1 MKTVFSNRELTHV
14 YAQQTQSE
22 GGNQSRTI
30 FFEGAKI
37 YSYGYHY
44 LLAEFIDNETILIN
58 DTGYSN
64 TTSKHISLVIN
75 ATSHKRQFFVKET
88 DLTEVHYKITSYLQ
102 KLPKA
107 RENKEYYLKEIFN
120 LFKSLNEYLEYT
132 KTKTKVSKLKEYK
145 EIKKIVQR
153 LETEKESIL
162 KEVADLNKRKAQR
175 EKEKQKEQISLWRNH
190 KIRYINKLSHS
201 LLRLSLDKK
210 QIETSGGVNI
220 ETKKAK
226 VLYKLIEAGK
236 DIKGFKLDYY
246 TVIGIQGN
254 ILKIG
259 CHNIPLKEVET
270 IGKQIVNL

>member
-14 YAQQTQSE
+14 YAQQSQHYGKSGTM
-22 GGNQSRTI
+22 
-30 FFEGAKI
+30 FFYGTKI

-44 LLAEFIDNETILIN
+44 LLGEFIDNETILIN

-64 TTSKHISLVIN
+64 TTSKHISLLIG
-75 ATSHKRQFFVKET
+75 ATSHKRQFFATKT
-88 DLTEVHYKITSYLQ
+88 DLTEVHYSIKSYLQ
-102 KLPKA
+102 KIPKA

-132 KTKTKVSKLKEYK
+132 KTKTKVSKLPKYK
-145 EIKKIVQR
+145 EIKNIVQR
-153 LETEKESIL
+153 LETEKETIL
-162 KEVADLNKRKAQR
+162 KEVAELNKRKAQR
-175 EKEKQKEQISLWRNH
+175 EKQKQKEQIELWRNH
-190 KIRYINKLSHS
+190 EIRYINKLSQS

-246 TVIGIQGN
+246 TVIGIQDN

>member
-14 YAQQTQSE
+14 YAQQSQSF
-22 GGNQSRTI
+22 GKSGTM

-44 LLAEFIDNETILIN
+44 LLGEFIDKETILIN
-58 DTGYSN
+58 NTGYSN
-64 TTSKHISLVIN
+64 TTSKHIGLLWT
-75 ATSHKRQFFVKET
+75 ATGHKKQFFKTKCEIKFVYPTIK
-88 DLTEVHYKITSYLQ
+88 DYLGKI
-102 KLPKA
+102 PKA
-107 RENKEYYLKEIFN
+107 RKNKGYYLREIFS
-120 LFKSLNEYLEYT
+120 LFNSLNEYLKHT
-132 KTKTKVSKLKEYK
+132 KTKTKVSKTKEYK
-145 EIKKIVQR
+145 ELKNIVQR
-153 LETEKESIL
+153 LETEKEQIL
-162 KEVADLNKRKAQR
+162 FEISEQNKKRYQKQQ
-175 EKEKQKEQISLWRNH
+175 EKQKEQIELWRNNEL
-190 KIRYINKLSHS
+190 RYLNNLPKS

-246 TVIGIQGN
+246 TVIGIKEN
-254 ILKIG
+254 VLKIG
-259 CHNIPLKEVET
+259 CHNIPLQEVNT

>member
-14 YAQQTQSE
+14 YAQQTQKHGRS
-22 GGNQSRTI
+22 GSM
-30 FFEGAKI
+30 FFEGSRI

-58 DTGYSN
+58 DKAYSS
-64 TTSKHISLVIN
+64 TTRKHVYLVTI
-75 ATSHKRQFFVKET
+75 ATSHKRQFFKTQT
-88 DLTEVHYKITSYLQ
+88 DLTEVHGTIKDYFQ
-102 KLPKA
+102 KLPRA
-107 RENKEYYLKEIFN
+107 REKKVYYLKQISRIFVD
-120 LFKSLNEYLEYT
+120 LNKYLEYT

-153 LETEKESIL
+153 LEAEKEAIL
-162 KEVADLNKRKAQR
+162 KEMAEFNKRKAQR

-190 KIRYINKLSHS
+190 EIRYINKLSHS

-210 QIETSGGVNI
+210 QVETSGGVNI

-226 VLYKLIEAGK
+226 VLYKLIENGK

-246 TVIGIQGN
+246 TVLGIQDN

-259 CHNIPLKEVET
+259 CHNIPLQEVNT

>member
-1 MKTVFSNRELTHV
+1 MRTVFNNRELIHV
-14 YAQQTQSE
+14 YAQQDQQYGRS
-22 GGNQSRTI
+22 GSM
-30 FFEGAKI
+30 FFEGTKI

-44 LLAEFIDNETILIN
+44 LLAEFIDNQTVLIN

-64 TTSKHISLVIN
+64 TTGKHINLVIS
-75 ATSHKRQFFVKET
+75 ATSHKRQFFVTET
-88 DLTEVHYKITSYLQ
+88 DLNEVHNTIKSYLK
-102 KLPKA
+102 KLPRA
-107 RENKEYYLKEIFN
+107 RENKEYYLKQILK
-120 LFKSLNEYLEYT
+120 LFRSLNNYLEYT
-132 KTKTKVSKLKEYK
+132 ETKTKVSKLPKYK
-145 EIKKIVQR
+145 EIKTIVQR
-153 LETEKESIL
+153 LETEKETIL
-162 KEVADLNKRKAQR
+162 KEVAELNKRKAQR
-175 EKEKQKEQISLWRNH
+175 EKEKQKEQIELWRNH
-190 KIRYINKLSHS
+190 EIRYINRLSQS

-226 VLYKLIEAGK
+226 VLYKLIETGK

-246 TVIGIQGN
+246 TVIGIQDN

>member
-14 YAQQTQSE
+14 YAQQSQHYGRSA
-22 GGNQSRTI
+22 NM
-30 FFEGAKI
+30 FFEGTEL
-37 YSYGYHY
+37 YSYGKHY
-44 LLAEFIDNETILIN
+44 LLAEFIDNETVLIN
-58 DTGYSN
+58 DTGYSH
-64 TTSKHISLVIN
+64 TTSKHISLVIS
-75 ATSHKRQFFVKET
+75 ATSHKRQFFITET
-88 DLTEVHYKITSYLQ
+88 DLAEVYNTITSYLQ

-107 RENKEYYLKEIFN
+107 RVNKEYYLKVILK

-132 KTKTKVSKLKEYK
+132 ETKTKVSKLPKYK
-145 EIKKIVQR
+145 EIKTIVQR

-162 KEVADLNKRKAQR
+162 KEVAEINKRKAQR
-175 EKEKQKEQISLWRNH
+175 EKEKQKEQISLWRNYE
-190 KIRYINKLSHS
+190 IRYINKLSQN

-246 TVIGIQGN
+246 TVIGIKDN

-259 CHNIPLKEVET
+259 CHNIPLQEVRT

>member
-14 YAQQTQSE
+14 YAQQTQEYGRS
-22 GGNQSRTI
+22 GSM

-37 YSYGYHY
+37 YSYGRHY
-44 LLAEFIDNETILIN
+44 LLGEFIDNETVLIN

-64 TTSKHISLVIN
+64 TTSKHISLAIS
-75 ATSHKRQFFVKET
+75 ATSHKRQFFKTET
-88 DLTEVHYKITSYLQ
+88 DLNEVYNTITSYLQ
-102 KLPKA
+102 KLPRA
-107 RENKEYYLKEIFN
+107 RVNKEYYLKAILK
-120 LFKSLNEYLEYT
+120 LFKTLNEYLEYT
-132 KTKTKVSKLKEYK
+132 ETKAKVSKTKEYK
-145 EIKKIVQR
+145 ELQTIVQR
-153 LETEKESIL
+153 LETDKESIL
-162 KEVADLNKRKAQR
+162 KEVAEFNKRKAQR
-175 EKEKQKEQISLWRNH
+175 EKEKQKEQIELWRNH
-190 KIRYINKLSHS
+190 EIRYLNKSAKS
-201 LLRLSLDKK
+201 LLRLSIDKK

-246 TVIGIQGN
+246 TVLGIKDN

-259 CHNIPLKEVET
+259 CHNIPLNEVET

>member
-14 YAQQTQSE
+14 YAQQLQHYGRST
-22 GGNQSRTI
+22 NM
-30 FFEGAKI
+30 FFEGTEL
-37 YSYGYHY
+37 YSYGKHY
-44 LLAEFIDNETILIN
+44 LLAEFIDNETVLIN

-64 TTSKHISLVIN
+64 TTSKHISLAIS
-75 ATSHKRQFFVKET
+75 ATSHKRQFFITET
-88 DLTEVHYKITSYLQ
+88 DLNEVYNTITSYLQ

-107 RENKEYYLKEIFN
+107 RVNKEYYLKVILK
-120 LFKSLNEYLEYT
+120 LFKTLNEYLEYT
-132 KTKTKVSKLKEYK
+132 ETKAKVSKLPKYK
-145 EIKKIVQR
+145 ELQTIVER
-153 LETEKESIL
+153 LETDKESIL
-162 KEVADLNKRKAQR
+162 KEVAELNKRKAQR
-175 EKEKQKEQISLWRNH
+175 EKEKQKEQIELWRNH
-190 KIRYINKLSHS
+190 EIRYLNKSAKS

-246 TVIGIQGN
+246 TVLGIKDN

-259 CHNIPLKEVET
+259 CHNIPLNEVNT

>member
-14 YAQQTQSE
+14 YAQQSQHYGRSA
-22 GGNQSRTI
+22 NM
-30 FFEGAKI
+30 FFEGTEL
-37 YSYGYHY
+37 YSYGKHY
-44 LLAEFIDNETILIN
+44 LLAEFIDNETVLIN

-64 TTSKHISLVIN
+64 TTSKHISLAIS

-88 DLTEVHYKITSYLQ
+88 DLTEVYNTITDYLQ

-107 RENKEYYLKEIFN
+107 RVNKEYYLKVILK
-120 LFKSLNEYLEYT
+120 LFKSLNQYLEYT
-132 KTKTKVSKLKEYK
+132 ETKTKVSKLQKYK
-145 EIKKIVQR
+145 DIKTIVQR
-153 LETEKESIL
+153 LETEKETIL
-162 KEVADLNKRKAQR
+162 KEVAELNKRKAQR
-175 EKEKQKEQISLWRNH
+175 EKEKQKEQIKLWRNNE
-190 KIRYINKLSHS
+190 IRYINKLSQS

-246 TVIGIQGN
+246 TVLGIKDN
-254 ILKIG
+254 TLKIG
-259 CHNIPLKEVET
+259 CHNIPLQEVHT

>member
-14 YAQQTQSE
+14 YAQQSQHYGRSA
-22 GGNQSRTI
+22 NM
-30 FFEGAKI
+30 FFEGTEL
-37 YSYGYHY
+37 YSYGRHY
-44 LLAEFIDNETILIN
+44 LLAEFIDNETVLIN
-58 DTGYSN
+58 NTGYSN
-64 TTSKHISLVIN
+64 TTSKHISLAIS
-75 ATSHKRQFFVKET
+75 ATSHKRQFFITET
-88 DLTEVHYKITSYLQ
+88 DLNEVHNTITSYLQ
-102 KLPKA
+102 KLPRA
-107 RENKEYYLKEIFN
+107 RENKEYYLKQILK
-120 LFKSLNEYLEYT
+120 LFRSLNNYLEYT
-132 KTKTKVSKLKEYK
+132 ETKAKVSKLPKYK
-145 EIKKIVQR
+145 EIETIVQR
-153 LETEKESIL
+153 LETEKETIL
-162 KEVADLNKRKAQR
+162 KEVAELNKRKAQR
-175 EKEKQKEQISLWRNH
+175 EKEKQKEQIKLWRNH
-190 KIRYINKLSHS
+190 EIRYINKSAKS

-246 TVIGIQGN
+246 TVLGIKDN

>member
-14 YAQQTQSE
+14 YAQQYQHYGRSS
-22 GGNQSRTI
+22 NM

-44 LLAEFIDNETILIN
+44 LIAKFIDNETILIN

-64 TTSKHISLVIN
+64 TTSKHISLVTS
-75 ATSHKRQFFVKET
+75 ATSHKRQFFKTKT
-88 DLTEVHYKITSYLQ
+88 DLTQVHYTIKSYLQ
-102 KLPKA
+102 KIPKA
-107 RENKEYYLKEIFN
+107 RENKEYYLNEIFD

-153 LETEKESIL
+153 LETEKETIL
-162 KEVADLNKRKAQR
+162 KEVAELNKRKAQR
-175 EKEKQKEQISLWRNH
+175 EKEKQKEKIELWRNH
-190 KIRYINKLSHS
+190 EIRYINRSAKS

-210 QIETSGGVNI
+210 QIETSKGVNI

-246 TVIGIQGN
+246 TVIGIKDN
-254 ILKIG
+254 VLKIG
-259 CHNIPLKEVET
+259 CHNIPLKEVQT
-270 IGKQIVNL
+270 IGKQIINL

>member
-14 YAQQTQSE
+14 YAQQSQHYGRSS
-22 GGNQSRTI
+22 NM
-30 FFEGAKI
+30 FFEGTEL
-37 YSYGYHY
+37 YSYGKHY
-44 LLAEFIDNETILIN
+44 LLAEFIDNQTVLIN

-64 TTSKHISLVIN
+64 TTSKHISLAIS
-75 ATSHKRQFFVKET
+75 ATSHKRQFFITET
-88 DLTEVHYKITSYLQ
+88 DLNEVHNTITSYLQ
-102 KLPKA
+102 KLPRA
-107 RENKEYYLKEIFN
+107 RVNKEYYLKVILK

-132 KTKTKVSKLKEYK
+132 ETKTKVSKLPKYK
-145 EIKKIVQR
+145 EIKTIVQR
-153 LETEKESIL
+153 LETEKETIL
-162 KEVADLNKRKAQR
+162 KEVAELNKRKAQR
-175 EKEKQKEQISLWRNH
+175 EKEKQKEQIELWRNH
-190 KIRYINKLSHS
+190 EIRYINKSAKS

-246 TVIGIQGN
+246 TVLGIKDN

-259 CHNIPLKEVET
+259 CHNIPLKEVNT
-270 IGKQIVNL
+270 IGKQIINL

>member
-14 YAQQTQSE
+14 YAQQTQEYGRS
-22 GGNQSRTI
+22 GSM

-44 LLAEFIDNETILIN
+44 LIAKFIDNETILIN

-64 TTSKHISLVIN
+64 TTSKHISLVTI
-75 ATSHKRQFFVKET
+75 ATSHKRQFFKTKTE
-88 DLTEVHYKITSYLQ
+88 LTEVHYAIKSYFQ

-120 LFKSLNEYLEYT
+120 LFKTFNKYLEYT

-162 KEVADLNKRKAQR
+162 KQVAELNKRKAQR
-175 EKEKQKEQISLWRNH
+175 QKEKQKEQIELWRNH

-226 VLYKLIEAGK
+226 VLYKLIKAGK

-259 CHNIPLKEVET
+259 CHNIPLSEVQS

>member
-1 MKTVFSNRELTHV
+1 MSTKKTTLDEALDEVIEAKYF
-14 YAQQTQSE
+14 AQQALE
-22 GGNQSRTI
+22 RVNMARVV
-30 FFEGAKI
+30 
-37 YSYGYHY
+37 
-44 LLAEFIDNETILIN
+44 
-58 DTGYSN
+58 
-64 TTSKHISLVIN
+64 IS

-88 DLTEVHYKITSYLQ
+88 DLTEVHGTITSYLQ

-107 RENKEYYLKEIFN
+107 RVNKEYYLKVIFK

-132 KTKTKVSKLKEYK
+132 ETKTKVSKLPKYK

-153 LETEKESIL
+153 LETDKETIL
-162 KEVADLNKRKAQR
+162 KEVAELNKRKAQR
-175 EKEKQKEQISLWRNH
+175 EKEKQKEKISLWRNH
-190 KIRYINKLSHS
+190 EIRYLNRSAKS

-246 TVIGIQGN
+246 TVIGIQDN

-259 CHNIPLKEVET
+259 CHNIPLNEVET

>member
-14 YAQQTQSE
+14 YAQQSQHYGRSGTM
-22 GGNQSRTI
+22 
-30 FFEGAKI
+30 FFEGTEL
-37 YSYGYHY
+37 YSYGKHY
-44 LLAEFIDNETILIN
+44 LLAEFIDNNTVLIN

-75 ATSHKRQFFVKET
+75 ATSHKRQFFITET
-88 DLTEVHYKITSYLQ
+88 DLNEVHNTITSYLK

-107 RENKEYYLKEIFN
+107 RVNKEYYLKVILK
-120 LFKSLNEYLEYT
+120 LFKSLNKYLEYT
-132 KTKTKVSKLKEYK
+132 ETKTKVSKLPKYK
-145 EIKKIVQR
+145 EIKTIVQR
-153 LETEKESIL
+153 LETEKETIL
-162 KEVADLNKRKAQR
+162 KEVAELNKRKAQR
-175 EKEKQKEQISLWRNH
+175 EKEKQKEQIELWRNH
-190 KIRYINKLSHS
+190 EIRYINKSAKS

-246 TVIGIQGN
+246 TVIGIQDN

-259 CHNIPLKEVET
+259 CHNIPLNEVET

>member
-1 MKTVFSNRELTHV
+1 MKTVFTNTELTHV
-14 YAQQTQSE
+14 YAQQTQEQGRS
-22 GGNQSRTI
+22 GSM
-30 FFEGAKI
+30 FFYGAKI

-44 LLAEFIDNETILIN
+44 LLAEFIDDETILIN

-64 TTSKHISLVIN
+64 STSKHINLVRS
-75 ATSHKRQFFVKET
+75 ATIHKRQFFITET
-88 DLTEVHYKITSYLQ
+88 DLTKVHDTITNYLQ

-107 RENKEYYLKEIFN
+107 RENKNYYLNQILS
-120 LFKSLNEYLEYT
+120 LFKSLNKYLEYT

-145 EIKKIVQR
+145 EIKTIVQR
-153 LETEKESIL
+153 LETEKETIL
-162 KEVADLNKRKAQR
+162 KEVAELNKRKAQR
-175 EKEKQKEQISLWRNH
+175 EKEKQKEKISLWRNH
-190 KIRYINKLSHS
+190 EIRYVNKLSHS

-246 TVIGIQGN
+246 TVIGIQDN

-270 IGKQIVNL
+270 IGKQLTKL

>member
-1 MKTVFSNRELTHV
+1 MKTVFSNRELTHI
-14 YAQQTQSE
+14 YAQQIQHYGES
-22 GGNQSRTI
+22 GSM
-30 FFEGAKI
+30 FFYGAKI

-44 LLAEFIDNETILIN
+44 LLAEFIDNESILIN
-58 DTGYSN
+58 DIGYSN
-64 TTSKHISLVIN
+64 TTSKHISLVMS
-75 ATSHKRQFFVKET
+75 ATSHKRQFFITET
-88 DLTEVHYKITSYLQ
+88 DLTKVHNTITSYLQ

-107 RENKEYYLKEIFN
+107 RVNKEYYLKVILK
-120 LFKSLNEYLEYT
+120 LFKNLNEYLEYT
-132 KTKTKVSKLKEYK
+132 KTKTKVSKLPKYK
-145 EIKKIVQR
+145 EIKTIAQR
-153 LETEKESIL
+153 LETEKETIL
-162 KEVADLNKRKAQR
+162 KEVAELNKRKAQR
-175 EKEKQKEQISLWRNH
+175 EKEKQKEQIELWRNNEL
-190 KIRYINKLSHS
+190 RYLNKLSHS

-246 TVIGIQGN
+246 TVIGIQDN